1 MESGGKLFWAEPL
14 KEAEFLRAAAGRW
27 ITNAYAEYCTF
38 PEKTIFYTG
47 GLVMALEEEGC
58 TNGEVLIEEEGVMVL
73 GGGLVS
79 AMEEDDSLG

>member
-1 MESGGKLFWAEPL
+1 M
-14 KEAEFLRAAAGRW
+14 
-27 ITNAYAEYCTF
+27 
-38 PEKTIFYTG
+38 YTG

-58 TNGEVLIEEEGVMVL
+58 TNGEVLIEEEDVMVL